1 MHGTSER
8 MHHHQAVEVSSTHVL
23 AAQSGDEAAFVLLYR
38 HIHPGLLRYL
48 RVLVGADAEDVAA
61 EAWSQVCRDLLR
73 FTGELDAFRGWVTT
87 IGRNRALDHLRSSR
101 RHPAIPVPPSDLW
114 FHLASVNVAEEATA
128 ALATR
133 DALAL
138 IATLPREQ
146 AEAVMLRVV
155 LDLDAKTA
163 GAVVGRSAGAVRTAA
178 HRGLRA
184 LAQKVAAEHAE
195 DRDEGQGNR

>member
-8 MHHHQAVEVSSTHVL
+8 LHQHRTVEVSSAHVL
-23 AAQSGDEAAFVLLYR
+23 AAQAGDEAAFVLLYR
-38 HIHPGLLRYL
+38 HVHPGLLRYL
-48 RVLVGADAEDVAA
+48 RVLVGGDAEDVAA
-61 EAWSQVCRDLLR
+61 EAWSQVCRDLHR
-73 FTGELDAFRGWVTT
+73 FTGELDAFRGWVST
-87 IGRNRALDHLRSSR
+87 IGRNRALDHLRSNR
-101 RHPAIPVPPSDLW
+101 RHPAVPVPPSELW
-114 FHLASVNVAEEATA
+114 YHLAPVNVAEEATA
-128 ALATR
+128 ALGTR

-163 GAVVGRSAGAVRTAA
+163 GAVLGRSPGAVRTAA

-184 LAQKVAAEHAE
+184 LARRVGAQPAAE
-195 DRDEGQGNR
+195 RDEERGQ